1 MSAAQLVNVHQALAI
16 QLTNPQAPTI
26 EGKLFRHALNEVEE
40 EKKREGKLP
49 AYFAN
54 LFHAQT
60 IEEVRY
66 ALELERKSNDFWSKD
81 VGKAWLKN
89 LSRFAEQAWH
99 YKVVLDS
106 VVARMGPD
114 FMAPIGG
121 TMSFLLG
128 IIKDLGTTA
137 KMLES
142 TERTL
147 RQSMT
152 RFERYFRENTM
163 SQDVQSALV
172 TYYKLV
178 LNFAVDVHGEFA
190 GGRLS
195 MLDVNYV
202 QYRLTFSEAT
212 LNAVHRTLKSK
223 LADLQT
229 DIHHAIDDVDKGAT
243 IDCLDNIRA
252 GVSDLQ
258 ANLAN
263 VLGVQPSTRGTNFG
277 LPSASATFTGRRQY
291 LSNIWAFMH
300 NAKGQARMALWGM
313 GGIGKTQMLQKYAND
328 QLRTN
333 TNPRGYDIII
343 YVNAHS
349 KSSVFAAIL
358 SFMQVHARNELMQ
371 RKVTE
376 TDYSSFHVWMLSREN
391 WLLVID
397 NVSNLDDV
405 RNMVPEGNVGH
416 VLFSTR
422 YAHMAR
428 DLAPNTTPLEVT
440 QMLPEESVRLVLR
453 LADVSVNPA
462 DKEADI
468 AHKVADFAGGMP
480 LLIEQIVKNALFTGA
495 SLEDTLQQVTQKTG
509 LLTQKNMSSLH
520 QDNLSLA
527 AAVMQTIESVK
538 RRSVLAEA
546 LLKILTYLE
555 PSSIPV
561 TLLHDGAARYR
572 AFLQQPVTYTRG
584 TIKRISASDLRDRI
598 DVDVEVDGL
607 EARRERRRDKINL
620 AGFRATSAFHKFCD
634 KQKQASSALPVDDM
648 QLRTSLL
655 REAGPDTPLGRVF
668 DNLVSISDAIV
679 ILRDAAVI
687 RNTSATTLW
696 MHDLVSE
703 IAKTLISDESGPE
716 LSHLIA
722 STKLAFARGYS
733 LEGLGKMTE
742 QEEHINRS
750 LIIEY
755 FRHAY
760 MGYMAGWQRL
770 RNDYGISNAQ
780 ILRSMRDD
788 RSRGIEWGFDGYNFD
803 QYATEFRHQRFGRSA
818 PWRALQTAIKLAI
831 LWEQNLATLP
841 YAVGYTKAVLEMYK
855 KAFGDADD
863 DTIHLVE
870 MLIDQVGD
878 KGQDLAMAY
887 DLGRRHLRD
896 YLNGESTYFRT
907 LDERMSDEM
916 DEEFLYSRPAG
927 CGLSI
932 KLGWL
937 CMELG
942 KACDSAGDEQGRN
955 KYAAEAIERRL
966 LLLKWHR
973 LRLDEYD
980 HMCVPSGLDLARAY
994 DLARDVEHSLHHYA
1008 TAVHVSMYEE
1018 YLPVSKGIYKS
1029 YESTIL
1035 KVMETYEEARSRLL
1049 PPSSHIEVSDDLKEL
1064 LHRVDMESAAWKER
1078 YHFRQSQIPKRKPLP
1093 EIDWDALYAQPF

>member
-1 MSAAQLVNVHQALAI
+1 
-16 QLTNPQAPTI
+16 
-26 EGKLFRHALNEVEE
+26 
-40 EKKREGKLP
+40 
-49 AYFAN
+49 
-54 LFHAQT
+54 
-60 IEEVRY
+60 
-66 ALELERKSNDFWSKD
+66 
-81 VGKAWLKN
+81 
-89 LSRFAEQAWH
+89 
-99 YKVVLDS
+99 
-106 VVARMGPD
+106 
-114 FMAPIGG
+114 
-121 TMSFLLG
+121 
-128 IIKDLGTTA
+128 
-137 KMLES
+137 MLES

-202 QYRLTFSEAT
+202 QYRLTFSETT

-263 VLGVQPSTRGTNFG
+263 VLGTPRIVASACIVIAKFLVKPSIPTSNSAVQPSTRGTNFG

-291 LSNIWAFMH
+291 LSNIWTFMH

-416 VLFSTR
+416 ILFSTR

-509 LLTQKNMSSLH
+509 LLTQKNISSLH

-546 LLKILTYLE
+546 LLKILAYLE

-607 EARRERRRDKINL
+607 EAKRERRRDKINL

-634 KQKQASSALPVDDM
+634 KQKQAPSALPVDDM

-703 IAKTLISDESGPE
+703 IAKTLISDESGTSGQKWVLTAATMVYLAFPLPGPLESRRRACIRCLPHAISCHNGLIEAGILNDCSVGPE

-733 LEGLGKMTE
+733 LEGHGKMTE

-831 LWEQNLATLP
+831 LWEQDLATLP

-887 DLGRRHLRD
+887 DLGRRYLRD
-896 YLNGESTYFRT
+896 YLKGESTYFRT

-927 CGLSI
+927 CELSI

-942 KACDSAGDEQGRN
+942 KACDSVGDEQGRDR
-955 KYAAEAIERRL
+955 YAAEAIERRL

-980 HMCVPSGLDLARAY
+980 HVCIPLGVDLARAY